1 MGPEFRYSYS
11 SLVLLIITFI
21 ASGRRFR
28 DSIDIV
34 NFVWLMTA
42 EEGNLKQEIIKFT
55 LHWMTFIFK
64 ETYIIMTG
72 KTCLK

>member
-34 NFVWLMTA
+34 NFAWLMTA